1 MKILIFFIGYI
12 ISQSVFAI
20 GANTL
25 AACKQGSR
33 TYASYAVSLNQ
44 YIKKTLNDNKNLNS
58 NQLNEVNKFIR
69 KSHEEF
75 KDDEENKHYKVS
87 EILHSKKQGR
97 LHGEVSKIIS
107 RAKNG
112 FSGIL
117 EKENAVADF
126 RNLIGATDP
135 TKAAEGTIRKIYAES
150 IAANAVHGSD
160 SDENA
165 AIEGNFFF
173 SSLER
178 F

>member
-1 MKILIFFIGYI
+1 MKILIFFIGFI

-58 NQLNEVNKFIR
+58 NQLNEVNKFIK

-87 EILHSKKQGR
+87 EILHSKKQESPEDVEIWRKIMG
-97 LHGEVSKIIS
+97 LSVDWAYLIALAEFNKGNLTSKD
-107 RAKNG
+107 
-112 FSGIL
+112 
-117 EKENAVADF
+117 EYYE
-126 RNLIGATDP
+126 
-135 TKAAEGTIRKIYAES
+135 RKIYDKC
-150 IAANAVHGSD
+150 I
-160 SDENA
+160 DEM
-165 AIEGNFFF
+165 
-173 SSLER
+173 R
-178 F
+178 